1 MRHTTRGGHDVES
14 PLPPGTHLRASLR
27 LDGSLAVV
35 LCLGAVLWLQTWFA
49 ATPGHDHGASWWQH
63 WLRDGALAIPAVVG
77 AVIIGRALIHRR
89 VTDHALH
96 PAVEVAAPAVAATL
110 TLALASPLHPLLAG
124 HALPSPTAAISHA
137 VEVLIIVLPACLL
150 LSALVAA
157 VRTRRARR
165 AADDPGTAP
174 QLSPHVQQHVLV
186 GTVLAAGVAAL
197 LQALHVQHLHGLH
210 PAMGWYRATMLIAPL
225 AIVAVWFSSVRAA
238 RWVVR
243 VIGEVEGQSS
253 AARVTWS
260 LLTAA
265 GLAVA
270 SIPASLTLA
279 GPGGHQGGTLSLIDH
294 VGRDATVVL
303 LVAFTGLSVVGLSF
317 GIAGTPFTRGLA
329 SSRARTTAG
338 RPTSPLRAIF
348 SSVTAL
354 ALVVGA
360 LVPTAASGAES
371 APAAPVFECEKTLPG
386 TRTITADVVALDQ
399 TFDYN
404 RMGATNPA
412 GMIYALRRDVVAK
425 PGMPFGP
432 GNVMLRPDLRPR
444 PLVLRA
450 NVGDCLEIRFQNLLS
465 KERAHEDQP
474 ADRHVGMQVKGM
486 TLVDAKSHGSWVGKN
501 DSSLVAPGG
510 EATYRLFAEHE
521 NTYLIENLGVI
532 TGAQA
537 AGGTGGFGLFG
548 AVNVEPY
555 GSQWFRSQVSRAD
568 MDAVTTGE
576 VDGYPVLDY
585 ASPKLAMLSGNEIIH
600 SDLNAIITGP
610 APTYQIPRRAYP
622 ESYWENQIYNNQTN
636 KGQQPFREFTII
648 FHDEVKSVQAFEDWF
663 EDPAYEHTLHS
674 VRDSFAINY
683 GTDGAGAEVIANR
696 LGVGPMWDCVEC
708 KYEEFF
714 LTSWAV
720 GDPATVV
727 DVPAN
732 RKDGNGR
739 LIVGPKAT
747 KVTYPGDP
755 GNVHH
760 SYINDRVKIRNL
772 SVGKEHHIFHQH
784 AHQWQFT
791 PNSEKSTYLDS
802 QLIGP
807 GSGYTYEIAYGGSG
821 NRNKTPGDSIF
832 HCHFY
837 PHFAQGMWGL
847 WRVHDTFERGT
858 PLADG
863 KPVPGSR
870 ALPDGEI
877 SAGVPM
883 VGVVPLPSLAMAPL
897 PNADTTVVP
906 YDLDGDEVPDSSQ
919 LDVDG
924 DGVADLEP
932 DEHGERFTADPAIN
946 PGFPF
951 FVPGVA
957 GHRPPTSPLDLHV
970 DDEGTTHDGG
980 LQRHTVIDGEAVS
993 YQTPLD
999 FNKILKRAE
1008 VVYLPESG
1016 TPAEKK
1022 AMAFHAAQPAA
1033 TPRAGVAGRGQ
1044 FETNGLEP
1052 QPGAAFADPCRSD
1065 SFSGQPIRRAGNART
1080 YRGAVFQTSA
1090 VLNKVGWHYP
1100 QQRLQTLWGD
1110 VGPTLAGT
1118 RALEP
1123 LAMRM
1128 NVDDCS
1134 EFLHTNLVPSV
1145 YELDD
1150 YQVRTPTDVI
1160 GQHIHLVK
1168 FDVLSADGAANG
1180 FNYEDGTFSPQ
1191 EVEERV
1197 LAIRSQTDLT
1207 RTAEAAARDG
1217 EIPPTDAVAGDPS
1230 EAAVETDVEPIETT
1244 EEPAGTGDEP
1254 VGTGEAAVIDG
1265 GTDAGIPTAAEP
1277 PETTAT
1283 CDEENGGG
1291 EHDDRLD
1298 ADGETPSLECP
1309 LMVAHPYFANVAG
1322 VGDLAWGARTTVQ
1335 RWYVDALLNNAWD
1348 QGVGSV
1354 FTHDHFGPS
1363 THQQVGL
1370 YSAVL
1375 VEPQGSRWHDPE
1387 TGAQLGARW
1396 DGGPTS
1402 WRADI
1407 SWPNG
1412 DDRNA
1417 YAHREFYL
1425 AIADF
1430 VHAYQA
1436 GGGRLRTQDN
1446 GAGVQIPSYADH
1458 RNAINPSF
1466 RQTPPADRLADLI
1479 FFPNHCPDGSPR
1491 PCPEAVSADDPGT
1504 FTVNYRNEPVGLRVF
1519 DPRSGGR
1526 QTNGAAG
1533 DLARAFESRTD
1544 RALPALNRQP
1554 AGGGPA
1560 RPGVAPGDPYTP
1572 LLRAYAGDRVR
1583 IRTQIGAHEEQ
1594 HQFSLDGLTW
1604 LQEPLL
1610 GNSGWRA
1617 SQAGGISEFATIE
1630 MPVLPDLGPG
1640 SSQEIDYRYTLNGS
1654 VDGEWNGA
1662 WGLLRSYHSRRNDL
1676 RRLPNN
1682 DIPAASGARRG
1693 WTIVNQS
1700 DFDQTCPVAAPVRR
1714 YDVTAVRAADVLGPR
1729 GLIYNSRTTQVK
1741 LDGTVQGAGPL
1752 HDPTALL
1759 YVPDG
1764 QLVRDRRGRITGL
1777 TGTPQPLVL
1786 RANAGDCVKVQLTNA
1801 LPTTVP
1807 DLPGYSVLPPIVHKD
1822 ENVQNGG
1829 VVTFNANDIRPSSLV
1844 GLQAQTLQMDI
1855 RRSGGRLVGGTGE
1868 LVPPGQNKLYTW
1880 YAGRLHAEQVDAT
1893 SVRVVARPVEF
1904 GATNLLAADPI
1915 EQQQKGLV
1923 GSLIVEPPGATW
1935 SPTETH
1941 ATSTTVRFPDG
1952 EGGTASFREHV
1963 VVLQS
1968 DANLRYGGSCRPTAA
1983 NLQCAVRNIASEGP
1997 GTPEDSEDSGQRA
2010 INYRTEPLWFRLG
2023 FAPDTPFGAIRNS
2036 KDVHKVYSN
2045 AFAGGNDPQTPVF
2058 TAAPGETVRMR
2069 VVQPGGHMRGHVFAL
2084 NGHTWQ
2090 REPYIPGMP
2099 RSTPQRCDPADQ
2111 DPSDRCA
2118 GDRLAWTHHEDPTR
2132 LDGAP
2137 AGEEVGHQMISRWAG
2152 SQEGFGANNHFD
2164 VLVPHAGGPFR
2175 TSGDYLFRD
2184 NASFGNLQGMWGIL
2198 RVEKP
2203 SAP

>member
-1 MRHTTRGGHDVES
+1 MRSVHATVPES
-14 PLPPGTHLRASLR
+14 PVAPAPARYVRAALRQ
-27 LDGSLAVV
+27 DVTLAVV
-35 LCLGAVLWLQTWFA
+35 LAFGAVLWLQTWFA
-49 ATPGHDHGASWWQH
+49 GTAGHEHGGAWWQH
-63 WLRDGALAIPAVVG
+63 WVRDGGLALPAVLGAIIVG
-77 AVIIGRALIHRR
+77 RSLIHRWVAER
-89 VTDHALH
+89 AFR
-96 PAVEVAAPAVAATL
+96 PAVEVAGPAVAASL
-110 TLALASPLHPLLAG
+110 ALALASPLHPVLAG
-124 HALPSPTAAISHA
+124 HAVPSAAAAASHG
-137 VEVLIIVLPACLL
+137 VEVLVLVLPACLL
-150 LSALVAA
+150 LSLLVAA
-157 VRTRRARR
+157 LRSRMGRR
-165 AADDPGTAP
+165 AAGGDPGRS
-174 QLSPHVQQHVLV
+174 QLPLRVRQPVLV
-186 GTVLAAGVAAL
+186 GTVLAAVAAAL

-210 PAMGWYRATMLIAPL
+210 PAMGWFRATVLMAPIAIL
-225 AIVAVWFSSVRAA
+225 AVWFSSVRAA
-238 RWVVR
+238 RWAGRLDGGGEGHRGATRVV
-243 VIGEVEGQSS
+243 
-253 AARVTWS
+253 WS

-270 SIPASLTLA
+270 SIPASLSLA
-279 GPGGHQGGTLSLIDH
+279 GPGGLQGSVLSLVDH
-294 VGRDATVVL
+294 VGRDASVVL
-303 LVAFTGLSVVGLSF
+303 LVTFTALMAVGLAL
-317 GIAGTPFTRGLA
+317 GIAGTPF
-329 SSRARTTAG
+329 ARVSAPSVSGTAG
-338 RPTSPLRAIF
+338 RRPVSPVRAVF
-348 SSVTAL
+348 SSVTVVAL
-354 ALVVGA
+354 ALSA
-360 LVPTAASGAES
+360 FVPVAASGAE
-371 APAAPVFECEKTLPG
+371 PAAAAPEFVCGKSLLG
-386 TRTITADVVALDQ
+386 TRTIKADVVALDQ
-399 TFDYN
+399 PFHYN
-404 RMGATNPA
+404 RLGATNPA

-425 PGMPFGP
+425 PGKAFGP

-450 NVGDCLEIRFQNLLS
+450 NVGDCLEINFQNLLS
-465 KERAHEDQP
+465 PTRAHEDQP

-486 TLVDAKSHGSWVGKN
+486 TLVNAESQGSWVGKN
-501 DSSLVAPGG
+501 ESSLVAPGG
-510 EATYRLFAEHE
+510 KTTYRLFAEHE
-521 NTYLIENLGVI
+521 NTYLIENLGVA

-537 AGGTGGFGLFG
+537 AGGTSGFGLFG
-548 AVNVEPY
+548 AVNVEPF
-555 GSQWFRSQVSRAD
+555 GSQWFRSQVSRAE
-568 MDAVTTGE
+568 MDAARKSDEDIG
-576 VDGYPVLDY
+576 GYPVLDY
-585 ASPKLAMLSGNEIIH
+585 PKLAILQGNEIVH
-600 SDLNAIITGP
+600 SDLNAIIAGP
-610 APTYQIPRRAYP
+610 AADGYRIPRRAYP
-622 ESYWENQIYNNQTN
+622 ESYWENHIYNNATK

-648 FHDEVKSVQAFEDWF
+648 FHDEIKSVQAFEDWF
-663 EDPAYEHTLHS
+663 ENPAFEHTLHS

-696 LGVGPMWDCVEC
+696 LGVGPMWDCVDC

-732 RKDGNGR
+732 TRDGNGK
-739 LIVGPKAT
+739 LIPGPKAE

-760 SYINDRVKIRNL
+760 SYLNDRVKIRNL

-802 QLIGP
+802 QLVGP
-807 GSGYTYEIAYGGSG
+807 GSGYSYEIAYGGSG

-858 PLADG
+858 PLKDG
-863 KPVPGSR
+863 KPVPKSR

-877 SAGVPM
+877 AAGVPM
-883 VGVVPLPSLAMAPL
+883 VGVVPLPSLPMAPL
-897 PNADTTVVP
+897 PNAATTVVA
-906 YDLDGDEVPDSSQ
+906 YDLDGDGRMDSSQ

-924 DGVADLEP
+924 DGIADLVPDAAGVAFAAEP
-932 DEHGERFTADPAIN
+932 KTN

-957 GHRPPTSPLDLHV
+957 GHRPPTAPLDLHK
-970 DDEGTTHDGG
+970 DKEGRTHDGG
-980 LQRHTVIDGEAVS
+980 LQRHIIVGGEAVS
-993 YQTPLD
+993 YETRLD
-999 FNKILKRAE
+999 FNKILERAE
-1008 VVYLPESG
+1008 VVYLPEEG

-1022 AMAFHAAQPAA
+1022 AMAFHADPPKV
-1033 TPRAGVAGRGQ
+1033 TPRADVVGSGP
-1044 FETNGLEP
+1044 FETNGLP
-1052 QPGAAFADPCRSD
+1052 AKPGAAFADPCRSD
-1065 SFSGQPIRRAGNART
+1065 SFWGKAIVPKGKART
-1080 YRGAVFQTSA
+1080 YSGAVFQTRA
-1090 VLNKVGWHYP
+1090 VLNKAGWHYP
-1100 QQRLQTLWGD
+1100 QQRLQTLWAD
-1110 VGPTLAGT
+1110 VGPTLAGS
-1118 RALEP
+1118 RPLEP

-1128 NVDDCS
+1128 NVDDCT

-1197 LAIRSQTDLT
+1197 HAIRTQTDLA
-1207 RTAEAAARDG
+1207 RAAEAAERAAGVPPDEPIAPTGATGDVDAG
-1217 EIPPTDAVAGDPS
+1217 ETADTSLVVVEPDASIEQVA
-1230 EAAVETDVEPIETT
+1230 TDV
-1244 EEPAGTGDEP
+1244 G
-1254 VGTGEAAVIDG
+1254 GEADI
-1265 GTDAGIPTAAEP
+1265 AE
-1277 PETTAT
+1277 T
-1283 CDEENGGG
+1283 CDVENGGG
-1291 EHDDRLD
+1291 AHNDRLD
-1298 ADGETPSLECP
+1298 NGETPSLDCP
-1309 LMVAHPYFANVAG
+1309 LLVQHPYFKDVAG

-1375 VEPQGSRWHDPE
+1375 VEPEGSLWHDPE
-1387 TGAQLGARW
+1387 TGARFGARW

-1407 SWPNG
+1407 SFLDPEMN
-1412 DDRNA
+1412 RR

-1479 FFPNHCPDGSPR
+1479 FFPNRCPDGSPR

-1526 QTNGAAG
+1526 QANGAAG

-1544 RALPALNRQP
+1544 RAIAALNRQP
-1554 AGGGPA
+1554 AGQA

-1572 LLRAYAGDRVR
+1572 LLRVYAGDRVR

-1594 HQFSLDGLTW
+1594 HQFSLDGLAW
-1604 LQEPLL
+1604 LQEPLM

-1617 SQAGGISEFATIE
+1617 SQAGGISEFATVE

-1640 SSQEIDYRYTLNGS
+1640 SPAEIDYRYTLNGS
-1654 VDGEWNGA
+1654 TDGEWNGV
-1662 WGLLRSYHSRRNDL
+1662 WGLVRSYQSQRSDL

-1682 DIPAASGARRG
+1682 QIPATSGNRRG
-1693 WTIVNQS
+1693 WTITNQA
-1700 DFDQTCPVAAPVRR
+1700 DFDQTCPRDAPVRR
-1714 YDVTAVRAADVLGPR
+1714 YNVTAVRAADVLGPR
-1729 GLIYNSRTTQVK
+1729 GLVYNSRTTEVR
-1741 LDGTVQGAGPL
+1741 LDGAVQGAGPL
-1752 HDPTALL
+1752 HDPTALM
-1759 YVPDG
+1759 YVPDT
-1764 QLVRDRRGRITGL
+1764 QLVRDARGRITGMS
-1777 TGTPQPLVL
+1777 GTPQPLVL

-1807 DLPGYSVLPPIVHKD
+1807 DLPGYSVLPPIVHKN
-1822 ENVQNGG
+1822 ENVQGGG

-1844 GLQAQTLQMDI
+1844 GLQAQALQMDV
-1855 RRSGGRLVGGTGE
+1855 RRNGGRLVGGTGE
-1868 LVPPGQNKLYTW
+1868 LVAPGQNKLYTW
-1880 YAGRLHAEQVDAT
+1880 YAGRLHAEQVNDT
-1893 SVRVVARPVEF
+1893 SVRIVSRPVEF

-1923 GSLIVEPPGATW
+1923 GALIIQPPDATW
-1935 SPTETH
+1935 PTNETH
-1941 ATSTTVRFPDG
+1941 ATSTTVTFPVDRAVSS
-1952 EGGTASFREHV
+1952 ETASFREHV

-2023 FAPDTPFGAIRNS
+2023 LAPDTPFGTIGNS

-2045 AFAGGNDPQTPVF
+2045 TIANGNDPQTPVF

-2069 VVQPGGHMRGHVFAL
+2069 VVQPGGHMRGHVFTL
-2084 NGHTWQ
+2084 NGHAWQ
-2090 REPYIPGMP
+2090 REPYVSGPNWA
-2099 RSTPQRCDPADQ
+2099 TAQRCDPAEKDA
-2111 DPSDRCA
+2111 SLSCA
-2118 GDRLAWTHHEDPTR
+2118 GDRLAWTHHEDPTI
-2132 LDGAP
+2132 LDGVEH
-2137 AGEEVGHQMISRWAG
+2137 GEEVGHQMVSRWTG

-2164 VLVPHAGGPFR
+2164 IVVPHAGGPFE
-2175 TSGDYLFRD
+2175 TPGDYLFRD
-2184 NASFGNLQGMWGIL
+2184 NAAFGNLQGMWGIL
-2198 RVEKP
+2198 RVQKP
-2203 SAP
+2203 GTP

>member
-1 MRHTTRGGHDVES
+1 MRPTSSPGHDAATSVAAG
-14 PLPPGTHLRASLR
+14 PHLRASLR
-27 LDGSLAVV
+27 LDVSLATV
-35 LCLGAVLWLQTWFA
+35 LCLGAVLWLQTWLA
-49 ATPGHDHGASWWQH
+49 ATPGHDHGGAWWQH
-63 WLRDGALAIPAVVG
+63 WLRDGALAIPAVAG
-77 AVIIGRALIHRR
+77 AIIVGRALLHRWIGDR
-89 VTDHALH
+89 AH
-96 PAVEVAAPAVAATL
+96 PPVVEVGGPALVA
-110 TLALASPLHPLLAG
+110 TLALAIASPLHPLLAG
-124 HALPSPTAAISHA
+124 RALPTPAAAASHGL
-137 VEVLIIVLPACLL
+137 EVFLTVLPACLL
-150 LSALVAA
+150 LSAIVAA
-157 VRTRRARR
+157 VRSSAGRRTAEG
-165 AADDPGTAP
+165 PTAP
-174 QLSPHVQQHVLV
+174 RLPSRASQSVLV
-186 GTVLAAGVAAL
+186 GTVLAAGAASL
-197 LQALHVQHLHGLH
+197 VQALHVQHLHGVPL
-210 PAMGWYRATMLIAPL
+210 AMGWYRATVLIAPL
-225 AIVAVWFSSVRAA
+225 AILAVWFSSVRAA
-238 RWVVR
+238 HWVAGLSGQVEGPRSAVR
-243 VIGEVEGQSS
+243 VM
-253 AARVTWS
+253 WS
-260 LLTAA
+260 LLTAT
-265 GLAVA
+265 GLAIA
-270 SIPASLTLA
+270 TIPASVSFLGPA
-279 GPGGHQGGTLSLIDH
+279 GHRTSALSVIDH

-303 LVAFTGLSVVGLSF
+303 LVASTGLIAAGLSF
-317 GIAGTPFTRGLA
+317 GIAGTALRRSPRPVIAGSAT
-329 SSRARTTAG
+329 G
-338 RPTSPLRAIF
+338 RPASPLRTVF
-348 SSVTAL
+348 SSLSVI
-354 ALVVGA
+354 ALVAAGF
-360 LVPTAASGAES
+360 VPTAASGAEP
-371 APAAPVFECEKTLPG
+371 APAAPVFECGKTLPG

-399 TFDYN
+399 EFHYN
-404 RMGATNPA
+404 RLGATNPA

-425 PGMPFGP
+425 PGKTFGP
-432 GNVMLRPDLRPR
+432 GNVMLRPDKRPR

-450 NVGDCLEIRFQNLLS
+450 NVGDCLQINFENLLS
-465 KERAHEDQP
+465 TEGRKDQP

-486 TLVDAKSHGSWVGKN
+486 TLVDARSQGSWVGK
-501 DSSLVAPGG
+501 DESSLVAPGG
-510 EATYRLFAEHE
+510 RVTYRLLAEHE
-521 NTYLIENLGVI
+521 NTYLIENLGVA
-532 TGAQA
+532 TGSQA
-537 AGGTGGFGLFG
+537 AGGTAGFGLFG
-548 AVNVEPY
+548 AVNVEPF
-555 GSQWFRSQVSRAD
+555 GSQWFRSQVSRD
-568 MDAVTTGE
+568 EMDAATKPGGD

-585 ASPKLAMLSGNEIIH
+585 TDPALAILDGNEIVH
-600 SDLNAIITGP
+600 SDLNAIIAGP
-610 APTYQIPRRAYP
+610 AAAGYQIPRRAYP
-622 ESYWENQIYNNQTN
+622 ESYWENQIFNNESQ
-636 KGQQPFREFTII
+636 KGQQPFREFTVI
-648 FHDEVKSVQAFEDWF
+648 FHDEVKSVQAFEEF
-663 EDPAYEHTLHS
+663 EDPAFEHALHS

-683 GTDGAGAEVIANR
+683 GADGAGAEVLANR
-696 LGVGPMWDCVEC
+696 LGVGPMWDCVDC

-714 LTSWAV
+714 LTSWVV

-732 RKDGNGR
+732 TEDGGE
-739 LIVGPKAT
+739 LIAGPKAT
-747 KVTYPGDP
+747 KVSYPGDP

-760 SYINDRVKIRNL
+760 SYLNDRVKFRNL

-858 PLADG
+858 PLKDG

-883 VGVVPLPSLAMAPL
+883 VGVVPLPSLPMAPL
-897 PNADTTVVP
+897 PNAETTVVP
-906 YDLDGDEVPDSSQ
+906 YDLDGDGRPDSSQ

-924 DGVADLEP
+924 DGNADLEP
-932 DEHGERFTADPAIN
+932 DALTGERFTADPGTN

-957 GHRPPTSPLDLHV
+957 GHRPPTSPLDLHK
-970 DDEGTTHDGG
+970 DKEGRTHDGG
-980 LQRHTVIDGEAVS
+980 LQRHIIVDGKAVS

-999 FNKILKRAE
+999 FNKILKQAE
-1008 VVYLPESG
+1008 VIYLPESG
-1016 TPAEKK
+1016 TPAEEK
-1022 AMAFHAAQPAA
+1022 AMAFHARQPAA
-1033 TPRAGVAGRGQ
+1033 TPRAGTGGTGR
-1044 FETNGLEP
+1044 FETNGLP
-1052 QPGAAFADPCRSD
+1052 QKPGAAFADPCRSD
-1065 SFSGQPIRRAGNART
+1065 SFSGRAIGPAGVPRT
-1080 YRGAVFQTSA
+1080 YRGAVFQKGA
-1090 VLNKVGWHYP
+1090 VLNKVGWHFP
-1100 QQRLQTLWGD
+1100 QQRVQTLWDD

-1118 RALEP
+1118 RPLEP
-1123 LAMRM
+1123 LAMRA
-1128 NVDDCS
+1128 NVDDCT

-1150 YQVRTPTDVI
+1150 FQVRTPTDVI

-1191 EVEERV
+1191 EVEERIH
-1197 LAIRSQTDLT
+1197 AIRSQTDLA
-1207 RTAEAAARDG
+1207 RAADR
-1217 EIPPTDAVAGDPS
+1217 S
-1230 EAAVETDVEPIETT
+1230 
-1244 EEPAGTGDEP
+1244 AGTT
-1254 VGTGEAAVIDG
+1254 VEA
-1265 GTDAGIPTAAEP
+1265 PTTA
-1277 PETTAT
+1277 AT
-1283 CDEENGGG
+1283 CDDENGGG
-1291 EHDDRLD
+1291 ARADRLD
-1298 ADGETPSLECP
+1298 AGETPSLECP
-1309 LMVAHPYFANVAG
+1309 LLVAHPYFRNVAG

-1375 VEPQGSRWHDPE
+1375 VEPQGSQWHDPE
-1387 TGAQLGARW
+1387 TGTRFGSRW

-1402 WRADI
+1402 WRADV
-1407 SWPNG
+1407 SWPSG
-1412 DDRNA
+1412 DRRNA

-1479 FFPNHCPDGSPR
+1479 FFPNRCPDESPR

-1504 FTVNYRNEPVGLRVF
+1504 FTINYRNEPVGLRVF

-1544 RALPALNRQP
+1544 RTLPALNRQP
-1554 AGGGPA
+1554 ADGGPA

-1572 LLRAYAGDRVR
+1572 LLRVYAGDRVR

-1594 HQFSLDGLTW
+1594 HQFSLDGLAW
-1604 LQEPLL
+1604 LQEGLL

-1617 SQAGGISEFATIE
+1617 SQAGGISEFATVE

-1640 SSQEIDYRYTLNGS
+1640 SPQEVDHRYTLNGS

-1662 WGLLRSYHSRRNDL
+1662 WGLLRSYQSRRNDL

-1700 DFDQTCPVAAPVRR
+1700 DFDQTCPVGAPVRR

-1741 LDGTVQGAGPL
+1741 LGNTVQGAGPL

-1759 YVPDG
+1759 YVPDA
-1764 QLVRDRRGRITGL
+1764 QLVRDRRGRITGM
-1777 TGTPQPLVL
+1777 TGTPRPLVL

-1807 DLPGYSVLPPIVHKD
+1807 DLPGYSALPPIVHKN

-1844 GLQAQTLQMDI
+1844 GLQAQALQMDV

-1868 LVPPGQNKLYTW
+1868 LVAPGQNKLYTW
-1880 YAGRLHAEQVDAT
+1880 YAGRLHTEQVDAT
-1893 SVRVVARPVEF
+1893 SVRYVARPVEF

-1935 SPTETH
+1935 SADETH

-1952 EGGTASFREHV
+1952 AGGTASFREHV

-1968 DANLRYGGSCRPTAA
+1968 DVNLRYGGSCSPTAA

-2023 FAPDTPFGAIRNS
+2023 FAPDTPFGAIGNS
-2036 KDVHKVYSN
+2036 KQVHRAYSN
-2045 AFAGGNDPQTPVF
+2045 GLGGGVDPQTPVF

-2084 NGHTWQ
+2084 NGHAWQ
-2090 REPYIPGMP
+2090 REPYVSGVPGPP
-2099 RSTPQRCDPADQ
+2099 RRCDPAEE
-2111 DPSDRCA
+2111 PSSACQ
-2118 GDRLAWTHHEDPTR
+2118 GDRLAWTHHEDPTT
-2132 LDGAP
+2132 LDGASH
-2137 AGEEVGHQMISRWAG
+2137 GEEVGHQMVSRWTG

-2164 VLVPHAGGPFR
+2164 ILVPHAGGRFG
-2175 TSGDYLFRD
+2175 TTGDYLFRD

-2198 RVEKP
+2198 RVEEP
-2203 SAP
+2203 SAR